1 MKMKKKFVTPRV
13 VQEVRIQLE
22 KDFLVGPSVTTNMRV
37 VGMGQERVEHDFTEQ
52 TAESYWE

>member
-1 MKMKKKFVTPRV
+1 MKRKKQFVTPKVLQV
-13 VQEVRIQLE
+13 VQIQLE
-22 KDFLVGPSVTTNMRV
+22 KDLLAGPSVTENMRI

>member
-1 MKMKKKFVTPRV
+1 MTPKVLQV
-13 VQEVRIQLE
+13 VQIQLE
-22 KDFLVGPSVTTNMRV
+22 KDLLAGPSETENMRI